1 MLIEVGNFGV
11 EFEVTEFCPHCERE
25 ITLTWDVK
33 EDGYQIYCPNCGKV
47 MMLCSMCDGTD
58 GGVCDWT
65 ENGCKYSDKRYT
77 KTNND
82 GWIPVEEALPE
93 QSGEYLTTS
102 ALGACAVLNFSAKY
116 GLFNAFDDSDKKSA
130 EKYAIRKVVAWQP
143 LPKPYKP
150 GRSET

>member
-1 MLIEVGNFGV
+1 MQEFEKIFEEIENHAV
-11 EFEVTEFCPHCERE
+11 EFELFGISDDYISVGWVKDIIRKHMNDDKHGECSRRE
-25 ITLTWDVK
+25 WYQK
-33 EDGYQIYCPNCGKV
+33 GYEDGKK
-47 MMLCSMCDGTD
+47 S
-58 GGVCDWT
+58 
-65 ENGCKYSDKRYT
+65 
-77 KTNND
+77 ND

-143 LPKPYKP
+143 LPQPYKP